1 MGRKIELELRV
12 KNALARGLKSAGAAL
27 QQFGRSAMRIGKAF
41 ATAFIGAGAAVA
53 GFAAKALSAY
63 SQQEAAEKLLTS
75 ALRAHGDEI
84 ENNMAR
90 LNKAASAIQDETG
103 AADENTM
110 ARMARLRM
118 LGVEADQLEMAARA
132 TIALKSAGMEEEAAI
147 KAVAM
152 ARAGEYGMLTQYIP
166 ALRQATTEAE
176 KARIVNDFLTKGYAQ
191 QKAALNTVSGQWAAL
206 KGRVGDAWEEVGKA
220 ISQSGNLQQVLK
232 QAGDA
237 VKAFGESVKNWIEG
251 GGVDRAV
258 ETVKLFFSNV
268 REAFGRI
275 ASYKVDVQL
284 GLVTA
289 AAVALVVKL
298 VALSKHYKILAVEIN
313 AATIAKAK
321 NAVAAAIS
329 AIKLN
334 MLGTAA
340 AGAAVKI
347 AALKVA
353 IIALKGVGV
362 AGIAI
367 GFVAIANAALKA
379 REAAIQLQKSLKN
392 AEAQR
397 TASQR
402 DFGAPP
408 NVLKLIRE
416 AQEAGDE
423 KTLKNLEARYPKAVA
438 MARERRGVEKETT
451 EEIEDQAEAVDQ
463 IAIAQ
468 ESATKAAEDRADAEK
483 KAQEEAEAAREAS
496 YKRMTDLEQ
505 EVADKRKELAQEN
518 IDRIKEQLA
527 EQEKLAGQTVDEF
540 LADTQDTKDDQKQQ
554 QDDWDKFN
562 RLKKKEGKR
571 GTTLSKKDQEW
582 LDAFRGIED
591 AQQKAGDLRG
601 KLGQAEYELQLME
614 GQTKTLESMLTELE
628 GMHADLKDNLTASR
642 R

>member
-1 MGRKIELELRV
+1 MARKIELELRV

-27 QQFGRSAMRIGKAF
+27 QQFGQSAMRIGKAF

-53 GFAAKALSAY
+53 GFAVKALGAY
-63 SQQEAAEKLLTS
+63 EIQERAVEGLSS
-75 ALRAHGDEI
+75 ALRAYGEDVDSNI
-84 ENNMAR
+84 TK
-90 LNKAASAIQDETG
+90 LKAIAAAMQDETG
-103 AADENTM
+103 VGDEVTM
-110 ARMARLRM
+110 SRMARLKI
-118 LGVEADQLEMAARA
+118 LGMETDQLEGAAKGV
-132 TIALKSAGMEEEAAI
+132 IALAKAGMEEEAAM
-147 KAVAM
+147 KAMM
-152 ARAGEYGMLTQYIP
+152 AASQGNFGVLARYLPTLKNTNDET
-166 ALRQATTEAE
+166 E
-176 KARIVNDFLTKGYAQ
+176 KARIVNEYLTRAYAAT
-191 QKAALNTVSGQWAAL
+191 KAELSTIGGQWRAL
-206 KGRVGDAWEEVGKA
+206 KARIGDAWEEIGAAIAQNGKLTA
-220 ISQSGNLQQVLK
+220 SLRRAQE
-232 QAGDA
+232 A
-237 VKAFGESVKNWIEG
+237 VKAFSDGVANWIKG
-251 GGVDRAV
+251 GGVDRAA
-258 ETVKLFFSNV
+258 ETLKLFFENV
-268 REAFGRI
+268 RDAFKKI
-275 ASYKVDVQL
+275 ASYKTDVQL

-329 AIKLN
+329 AVKLN

-353 IIALKGVGV
+353 ILALKGVGV

-367 GFVAIANAALKA
+367 GFIAIANAALKA
-379 REAAIQLQKSLKN
+379 REAAIQLQKSLEN

-397 TASQR
+397 TASRR

-540 LADTQDTKDDQKQQ
+540 LAGTQETKDDQKRQ
-554 QDDWDKFN
+554 QDEWDRFN
-562 RLKKKEGKR
+562 RLQKKEGKR

-601 KLGQAEYELQLME
+601 KLGRAEYELQLME
-614 GQTKTLESMLTELE
+614 GQAKTLESMLTELE
-628 GMHADLKDNLTASR
+628 GMHADLKENLQAAGG
-642 R
+642 